1 MKDEVVVF
9 TQVKKD
15 KITIRSSILSFD
27 VDVRIGGIDS
37 VPLTVTSSLD
47 AMIRDDP
54 LYFVFTGNVENSN
67 KLMIDIKDVIN
78 DHFTELEQSL
88 NSRERSI
95 RSSQSS
101 AKRLFGVANDEAVH
115 MGLIFQQ
122 LKKQLKDIDANLTV
136 TEALLKKNREMYN
149 LAVNQNVNITLN
161 QIQMLADQ
169 CQPKMCSLSR
179 FPGLK
184 ESFAGDKGKFI

>member
-1 MKDEVVVF
+1 M
-9 TQVKKD
+9 
-15 KITIRSSILSFD
+15 
-27 VDVRIGGIDS
+27 
-37 VPLTVTSSLD
+37 PLTVTSSLD

-101 AKRLFGVANDEAVH
+101 AKRLFGVANDEAVN

-136 TEALLKKNREMYN
+136 TEALLKKNKEMYN
-149 LAVNQNVNITLN
+149 LAVNQNVNITLS

-179 FPGLK
+179 FLGLK